1 MVHTSLARSGYFSS
15 VRGRSGMMRASF
27 ILQLAILVT
36 LLYILSLNLH
46 YCYSQQ
52 VFNET
57 MLKQFA
63 ADEARLAAC
72 GCGG

>member
-1 MVHTSLARSGYFSS
+1 
-15 VRGRSGMMRASF
+15 MRASF

-57 MLKQFA
+57 MLNSSLQMRRA
-63 ADEARLAAC
+63 WPRVVVVVS
-72 GCGG
+72 G